1 MRHWS
6 RLAVAAV
13 VLSPLCAWAADP
25 SSQAP
30 RIQGKYLEARSC
42 DVYTGPCFANGE
54 VGVTGGEAIVTWAI
68 DRGAWNGVLLDGLKV
83 IAVVRASNTLG
94 NEYQNAFPAKSVLIV
109 DASATEEQRCA
120 LVALATELGG
130 KLTENVV
137 AVQSAPIETSL
148 GECKASG
155 CGHVKAGDLV
165 EVSTRCLGGNDHLC
179 GNEFTFYPPLTE
191 VENALPA
198 YTNVARFS
206 GEGLGMTWTNLDRRS
221 AFLGTFSL

>member
-6 RLAVAAV
+6 RMAVAAV
-13 VLSPLCAWAADP
+13 LLVPLGAWAADP
-25 SSQAP
+25 ALRAP
-30 RIQGKYLEARSC
+30 QIQGRYLEARSC
-42 DVYTGPCFANGE
+42 DIYTGPCYANGE

-68 DRGAWNGVLLDGLKV
+68 DRGAWNGVSLDGLKV

-94 NEYQNAFPAKSVLIV
+94 NTYQDAFPAKSLLIV
-109 DASATEEQRCA
+109 DASATEEQRGA
-120 LVALATELGG
+120 LVNLAERLGG
-130 KLTENVV
+130 KLTENIV
-137 AVQSAPIETSL
+137 ATQTAPIETSL

-165 EVSTRCLGGNDHLC
+165 EVSTRCLGGDDHLC
-179 GNEFTFYPPLTE
+179 GNEYTFYPPLTE

-198 YTNVARFS
+198 YTNIARFS